1 MRGDK
6 EQAALR
12 QETDLHQ
19 SQGPAHDYRASMMAG
34 YMGMGAGQTFDDT
47 IGEFRLN
54 GR

>member
-12 QETDLHQ
+12 QATDLHQ
-19 SQGPAHDYRASMMAG
+19 SQGPVHDYRGSMMAA
-34 YMGMGAGQTFDDT
+34 YIGAGQTFDDT

-54 GR
+54 CR